1 MCRGLS
7 FGVLQQRP
15 DVLRDIREG
24 FSAHALAVKQDIT
37 RHFAVVGFGDEAVN
51 TTHQGGLAAALEP
64 AAAALPRGAAP
75 G

>member
-1 MCRGLS
+1 
-7 FGVLQQRP
+7 
-15 DVLRDIREG
+15 
-24 FSAHALAVKQDIT
+24 
-37 RHFAVVGFGDEAVN
+37 VVGFGDEAVN